1 MGGLGGVKGSVPT
14 RTGLWASF
22 LVLLSCIR
30 EVGLSLLIPP
40 LSHGEGGSTVRPIL
54 CRSLGWWPEQ
64 A

>member
-1 MGGLGGVKGSVPT
+1 MGGLGGVKGTMPT

-30 EVGLSLLIPP
+30 ELDLYLFLL
-40 LSHGEGGSTVRPIL
+40 LSHGDGGSTLWPFL
-54 CRSLGWWPEQ
+54 CRALGWWPEQ